1 MSIPQPPGLEMVD
14 VAIFFLSEDPD
25 ELVALSDRLAVM
37 AAGKIVYP
45 APINEIDRQIIGE
58 KMASH

>member
-1 MSIPQPPGLEMVD
+1 MVG
-14 VAIFFLSEDPD
+14 VAILFLSVSERGSD
-25 ELVALSDRLAVM
+25 ELVALSDRLAVL